1 MPGTEKV
8 NKNTMVCATCDFW
21 SGEEREPTE
30 TFSDVEY
37 EVFQRARCMNPLRA
51 RTQTTPLARCK
62 SWKLWAKLSKGGGS
76 GRAAEDRQTRSSS
89 RLADQREQERDRA
102 RLDAVLERTKQ
113 HIRIQSEGGKRGAQ
127 YEVIEPEQEEE

>member
-37 EVFQRARCMNPLRA
+37 EVFQRAKCMNPLRSG
-51 RTQTTPLARCK
+51 TQTTPLARCK

-76 GRAAEDRQTRSSS
+76 ARAAIDRQTRSST
-89 RLADQREQERDRA
+89 RLADDEQQRRERT
-102 RLDAVLERTKQ
+102 RLDTVLARAKQ
-113 HIRIQSEGGKRGAQ
+113 HIEIQKDKDKRSSQ
-127 YEVIEPEQEEE
+127 YDVIEPEEVDE